1 MSDEKVLVHYL
12 HGYNNAIINSI
23 AAILQTAE
31 YDSVK
36 VRAIKAILSVAD
48 DTEIKS
54 DLFRFTDE
62 ESK

>member
-1 MSDEKVLVHYL
+1 MNDEKVLVHYF

-23 AAILQTAE
+23 AAILQTTE

-36 VRAIKAILSVAD
+36 VREIKAILSVAD
-48 DTEIKS
+48 ETELRS
-54 DLFRFTDE
+54 DLFKFTDE

>member
-36 VRAIKAILSVAD
+36 VRSIKAILSVAD